1 MIRKTRKTLKKLDSD
16 EETFKDKLKRKAG
29 IFALIGSG
37 ILSVV
42 HVLSHLVPALA
53 VLGFLFGSKYEF
65 LYNIVSNEYM
75 QFAFLPFVF
84 LGFWY
89 MYRDHKH
96 HQHERELRTKL
107 SKAQEELKKLK
118 RRK

>member
-1 MIRKTRKTLKKLDSD
+1 MTKEHLKEKLEYD
-16 EETFKDKLKRKAG
+16 EETLKDKVKRKAG

-37 ILSVV
+37 ILSII

-96 HQHERELRTKL
+96 HKHERDLRKQL
-107 SKAQEELKKLK
+107 SEAMEELKKLK
-118 RRK
+118 RRRK